1 MLLIFFGPRPRR
13 VESGE
18 SLIRLEIKGKEESIE
33 EKQDQEIRKS
43 INDRGLIDVYSLEN
57 DIISS
62 LKFNSKKYFSSQY
75 MNNIFNIPS
84 TFFTYISM

>member
-1 MLLIFFGPRPRR
+1 M
-13 VESGE
+13 ESGE

-57 DIISS
+57 DITSS
-62 LKFNSKKYFSSQY
+62 LKFNSKKYFSPRY

>member
-1 MLLIFFGPRPRR
+1 M
-13 VESGE
+13 ESGE
-18 SLIRLEIKGKEESIE
+18 SLIRVEIKGKEESIE

-57 DIISS
+57 DITSS
-62 LKFNSKKYFSSQY
+62 LKFNSKKYFSSRY

>member
-13 VESGE
+13 VESRE

-57 DIISS
+57 DITSS
-62 LKFNSKKYFSSQY
+62 LKFNSKKYFSSRY